1 MESSETQLGG
11 AGKFVKLVKQFAT
24 TETLSQELLN
34 TLIDRIEVNEKEQTE
49 DDRTIQNINIH
60 YKFVGELKAF

>member
-1 MESSETQLGG
+1 MTQLCG
-11 AGKFVKLVKQFAT
+11 AGKFVELVKKFAT
-24 TETLSQELLN
+24 IETLSQELLN

-49 DDRTIQNINIH
+49 DDRTIQNIKIH

>member
-1 MESSETQLGG
+1 MESSETQLCG
-11 AGKFVKLVKQFAT
+11 AGKFVELVKQFAT
-24 TETLSQELLN
+24 TDTLSQELLN